1 MNKEPVD
8 EFDDKVIEE
17 ENNLE
22 IVKESDLD
30 SLETTDDVK
39 ESDLDSIEAINE
51 VEEDSSTEESDLG
64 LHDRLARKMNLK
76 LAGKARGR
84 KTAKDVFDKDKVL
97 EAVFDKSTVM
107 TLSRMINNHIISY
120 VNGTVGAGKESQL
133 YWAVDPFGNDLAVK
147 IYLVT
152 TSNFKKRYPY
162 LIGDP
167 RFNRIK
173 SGTRSLVELWARKEF
188 RNLSKAF
195 NCEIP
200 CPEPITAVK
209 NILVMK
215 FVGTGGVPSPT
226 LVESE
231 VDYADYEKTITIISD
246 LYKKAEL
253 VHADLSEYNIFKT
266 KKGPVVFDFG
276 SAVDIRHPKTKQ
288 FLERDISNITKFFVK
303 RGLTV
308 DNPIDVF
315 KRVTR

>member
-1 MNKEPVD
+1 MNEESID
-8 EFDDKVIEE
+8 EFEDEE
-17 ENNLE
+17 ISKENDLE
-22 IVKESDLD
+22 IAEESDDLV
-30 SLETTDDVK
+30 SLETMD
-39 ESDLDSIEAINE
+39 EI
-51 VEEDSSTEESDLG
+51 EEDSTTEESDLG
-64 LHDRLARKMNLK
+64 LQDKLARKMNLK
-76 LAGKARGR
+76 LAGKERGR
-84 KTAKDVFDKDKVL
+84 KTEKGIFDKDKVL

-107 TLSRMINNHIISY
+107 TLSRLINNGVILY
-120 VNGTVGAGKESQL
+120 VNGAVGAGKESQL

-167 RFNRIK
+167 RFTRIK
-173 SGTRSLVELWARKEF
+173 SGTRSLVELWAKKEF
-188 RNLSKAF
+188 RNLSKSF
-195 NCEIP
+195 NCGIP
-200 CPEPITAVK
+200 CPEPITVVK

-215 FVGTGGVPSPT
+215 FVGTGGVTCPT

-231 VDYADYEKTITIISD
+231 VDYSDYEKTIKIISD
-246 LYKKAEL
+246 LYQKAEL

-266 KKGPVVFDFG
+266 AEGPVVFDFG
-276 SAVDIRHPKTKQ
+276 SAVDIRHPKTKE

-315 KRVTR
+315 KRVTK

>member
-1 MNKEPVD
+1 MNKESIDKFED
-8 EFDDKVIEE
+8 EESEE

-22 IVKESDLD
+22 IAESDPN
-30 SLETTDDVK
+30 SLEIID
-39 ESDLDSIEAINE
+39 EI
-51 VEEDSSTEESDLG
+51 EDSTTEESDLG
-64 LHDRLARKMNLK
+64 LQDKLARKMNLK
-76 LAGKARGR
+76 LAGKERGR
-84 KTAKDVFDKDKVL
+84 KTEKDIFDKDKVL

-107 TLSRMINNHIISY
+107 TLSRLINNGIISY

-133 YWAVDPFGNDLAVK
+133 YWAVDPSGNDLAVK

-167 RFNRIK
+167 RFTRIK

-188 RNLSKAF
+188 RNLSKSF
-195 NCEIP
+195 NSGIL
-200 CPEPITAVK
+200 CPEPITVIK

-215 FVGTGGVPSPT
+215 FIGTNGVPSPT

-231 VDYADYEKTITIISD
+231 VDYTDYEKSITIISD
-246 LYKKAEL
+246 LYQKAEL

-266 KKGPVVFDFG
+266 KEGPVVFDFG
-276 SAVDIRHPKTKQ
+276 SAVDIRHPKTKE